1 MSTFT
6 IARLVPRMLG
16 LNGSSRNASVLASYL
31 KHSGHTIEIVD
42 VDAPGDAPA
51 QVDAVCVG
59 SGSASTLRPAATLI
73 IPLVRVLAQWRTH
86 GAHVVAVGT
95 GWDLLGHTVTTP
107 EGEVL
112 PGAGIL
118 PSHSDHGGTRF
129 SGEVAGVDYQ
139 GRASAGYVNQ
149 VGHVKLE
156 DGAKPLMEID
166 APESGYPREEGL
178 VGDNVFATRVGG
190 PAFALNP
197 HWCEDV
203 ASSLLQARGE
213 TLQRTEFH
221 SRIDHAA
228 REARRLI
235 EARLGVARS

>member
-16 LNGSSRNASVLASYL
+16 LNGSSRNASILASYL

-112 PGAGIL
+112 PGAGTVSYTHL
-118 PSHSDHGGTRF
+118 
-129 SGEVAGVDYQ
+129 
-139 GRASAGYVNQ
+139 RA
-149 VGHVKLE
+149 H
-156 DGAKPLMEID
+156 
-166 APESGYPREEGL
+166 
-178 VGDNVFATRVGG
+178 
-190 PAFALNP
+190 
-197 HWCEDV
+197 
-203 ASSLLQARGE
+203 E
-213 TLQRTEFH
+213 T
-221 SRIDHAA
+221 
-228 REARRLI
+228 
-235 EARLGVARS
+235 